1 MSGEVEVDA
10 DVENHHA
17 HNSDRKRPL
26 KNGELNGAVKVRR
39 ISVNSTAGASE
50 PKRAYTE
57 VSGRIA
63 GVELENFMCHGH
75 LKVDFETSDNN
86 CFYIGGPNG
95 SGKSALFASLNIGL
109 GGRGNNNDRGNSVKS
124 YIKEGR
130 SKAKIRLVLTNS
142 GLGSH
147 PDYGDYVVVERTIT
161 PSASTYALKSIKGFG
176 RNRHEVL
183 VSKKKTDLDQLLVR
197 YGIQLNNPIFW
208 MSQDRSRHFLHQMK
222 PDRLYQIF
230 MCATELEHT
239 KACYEQCALIV
250 SSIES
255 MCRSMKGE
263 FERQKRRYQT
273 MVEERR
279 RLRGIQEMRN
289 QQSTIGWMLLWCPLR
304 DVLEKI
310 QILEKKREKFVEES
324 EHLQKRIQETSAK
337 KDELIVEASSVRQKI
352 NEEGDVLQTLKGK
365 MRSGESKIR
374 DLQSEISNQDSKR
387 RGMERSRGS
396 FEQRKQRIVEQIA
409 KFEEESQCEKRKE
422 EAAATR
428 VKMEKITTKETELVE
443 RLRSAQ
449 QERDELQHSHEQ
461 AVSDQNEAVRE
472 SRKVSGQMRELEQEL
487 HRSEITAKNAVM
499 RFGENIPKILEIMN
513 ANSDKFEHVPRGPI
527 GMYMKLRDRKWTF
540 AVEEATRRLL
550 TSFVF
555 HSKRDHQTFERMMKA
570 NRVAGALPNAIFT
583 RFTTPPHDVRANE
596 PASEWE
602 TILRVVEIT
611 DNVVRNV
618 LIDMASV
625 EGTVLLNSDQDARR
639 IMDGMCPD
647 KCVRAYTTTGGMAM
661 GRNRR
666 GEGFY
671 RFYACRTPPRATL
684 LSEQDAN
691 VDSDAMKAELK
702 RLQDRYN
709 GIQNHIKKTT
719 EEAAQAQR
727 ELGKALQSFSAI
739 ETDLNRLRS
748 QYRSLER
755 RLEQLEMDDDMSV
768 VENMRKSLD
777 ELNIQIAELEEEF
790 LKLDE
795 GTSQKQ
801 SEIRLITEEL
811 KEVKADFAEA
821 KKRVTELE
829 NEEED
834 VREKIR
840 GVDAAVDADRK
851 RQERLRESLVK
862 MDATNKELEEEKAV
876 AEERAKRSEELPTP
890 PSMTNP
896 PDMDQLGDTAELDE
910 QYKTLTMKIE
920 SAEKIMGNVVTA
932 EQLQEFKDNY
942 ERMKKHYL
950 VLKGLNKKLSEC
962 IRIRNEKFPIM
973 CHAITMRLK
982 MTFQRLMATR
992 SYHGNLLVDRQKG
1005 VINISV
1011 ATHQKDDSSQ
1021 AAAKSV
1027 VQDLRGLSG
1036 GERSFT
1042 TACFIMALWEIMEA
1056 PFRCMDEFDV
1066 FMDMINRRVVM
1077 DLLVNL
1083 ATEQY
1088 SHNQFIFF
1096 TPQGIKELG
1105 ERDRVQVFE
1114 MPKVRD

>member
-1 MSGEVEVDA
+1 MSGEMEVDA
-10 DVENHHA
+10 DIENHHA
-17 HNSDRKRPL
+17 HNSDRKRPH

-39 ISVNSTAGASE
+39 ISINSATGASE

-130 SKAKIRLVLTNS
+130 SKAKIRLILTNT

-147 PDYGDYVVVERTIT
+147 PDYGDYIVVERTIT
-161 PSASTYALKSIKGFG
+161 PSASTYALKSIKGLG

-239 KACYEQCALIV
+239 KACYEQCAVIV

-279 RLRGIQEMRN
+279 RLRGIQDMRN

-310 QILEKKREKFVEES
+310 QILEKKREKFLEES
-324 EHLQKRIQETSAK
+324 EHLQKRIQETAAK
-337 KDELIVEASSVRQKI
+337 KDEFILEASSVRQKI
-352 NEEGDVLQTLKGK
+352 NEEGDILQALKGK
-365 MRSGESKIR
+365 MRLKESKIR

-396 FEQRKQRIVEQIA
+396 FEQRKQRIIEQIA

-422 EAAATR
+422 EAAATQ
-428 VKMEKITTKETELVE
+428 VKMEKITNKETELVE
-443 RLRSAQ
+443 RLRLAQ
-449 QERDELQHSHEQ
+449 QQRDELQRLHEQ

-472 SRKVSGQMRELEQEL
+472 SRKVSTQVNELEQEL

-513 ANSDKFEHVPRGPI
+513 ANADKFEHVPRGPI

-555 HSKRDHQTFERMMKA
+555 HSKRDHQTFERMMRA
-570 NRVAGALPNAIFT
+570 NRVTGALPNAIFT

-596 PASEWE
+596 PSSEWE
-602 TILRVVEIT
+602 TILQVVEIT

-671 RFYACRTPPRATL
+671 RFYACRTPPRAVL
-684 LSEQDAN
+684 LSEQDAS
-691 VDSDAMKAELK
+691 VDSSAMKAELK
-702 RLQDRYN
+702 RLQDKSKGMQER
-709 GIQNHIKKTT
+709 IKKATA
-719 EEAAQAQR
+719 EAAQAQR
-727 ELGKALQSFSAI
+727 ELGKALQSYSAI

-795 GTSQKQ
+795 ETSQKQ
-801 SEIRLITEEL
+801 SEIRQINEEL
-811 KEVKADFAEA
+811 KEIKADFAEA

-834 VREKIR
+834 IRAKIR
-840 GVDAAVDADRK
+840 GVDTAVDADRT
-851 RQERLRESLVK
+851 RQDRLRESILK
-862 MDATNKELEEEKAV
+862 MDASHKELEEEKAT

-910 QYKTLTMKIE
+910 QYKTLTMKIH

-1011 ATHQKDDSSQ
+1011 ATHQKDDDSQ

-1114 MPKVRD
+1114 MPKVRE